1 MDYEINGIKVKVTYD
16 MVEDPEDLD
25 DEIDTSYIFNKYED
39 KIIKLFPNEHQ
50 RFTEQFDNEDTE
62 YDDFLNYLEQECNYS
77 LKEIINDVY
86 KEYYNTNNCKYTL
99 VEYDDVGLYIEYKE
113 TVEIEL
119 DKRFIDR
126 EELKDKINE
135 IDIWNKN
142 GLKVKKEILEL
153 LK

>member
-1 MDYEINGIKVKVTYD
+1 MLISFVYD
-16 MVEDPEDLD
+16 KKQNMWYLPEEVLCENNSRNKSTDLLGKIVSTIRPKR
-25 DEIDTSYIFNKYED
+25 EKMKPSEYLNMPYTNEKGSFQ
-39 KIIKLFPNEHQ
+39 KIISGIE
-50 RFTEQFDNEDTE
+50 
-62 YDDFLNYLEQECNYS
+62 
-77 LKEIINDVY
+77 LK
-86 KEYYNTNNCKYTL
+86 
-99 VEYDDVGLYIEYKE
+99 
-113 TVEIEL
+113 EL